1 MSKVSNAIIYKA
13 MKNNKLEKICQVDK
27 LDNIKIELNKN
38 VKKIK
43 NVKFVKI

>member
-1 MSKVSNAIIYKA
+1 

-27 LDNIKIELNKN
+27 LDNIKIEVNKN

-43 NVKFVKI
+43 NVKSVKI